1 MKEKFSSLLWVILCL
16 FMFINIECGDGNKE
30 PDNNSQTQN
39 DSLKIKTMMIS
50 YKSGNDTVHA
60 YLAIPEGDGPFPGL
74 IVIHEWWGLTDW
86 IKNNA
91 DSFADDGYAA
101 IAVDLYRGKSTS
113 DPKEAGELSGSV
125 PLKRAITD
133 LKAAY
138 NYLQNIPTVDKEKI
152 GSIGWCMGGGY
163 SLQAALNIPTL
174 DACIIAYGRLTND
187 TNEIKKINCPVLGIF
202 AEKDQNITPA
212 KVHEFENLLRAEGKE
227 NHIVIYPNVSHAFM
241 NPDNKR
247 GYSDSTANEAWN
259 EIYNFLDENLAE

>member
-1 MKEKFSSLLWVILCL
+1 MKILLSVEILLILIVFNLAC
-16 FMFINIECGDGNKE
+16 GNK
-30 PDNNSQTQN
+30 NNESAMNSLQTKN
-39 DSLKIKTMMIS
+39 DSLNIKTMMVS

-60 YLAIPEGDGPFPGL
+60 YLALPQGDGPFPGL

-101 IAVDLYRGKSTS
+101 LAIDLYRGKSTS
-113 DPKEAGELSGSV
+113 NPTEAGELAGSV
-125 PLKRAITD
+125 PKDRAVTD

-138 NYLQNIPTVDKEKI
+138 VYLQNLPGIDKEKI

-187 TNEIKKINCPVLGIF
+187 SNEVKKINCPVLGIF
-202 AEKDQNITPA
+202 AEKDPNITPV
-212 KVHEFENLLRAEGKE
+212 KVHEFEKLLKEDGKE
-227 NHIVIYPNVSHAFM
+227 NRIIIYPDVSHAFM
-241 NPDNKR
+241 NPDNKH
-247 GYSDSTANEAWN
+247 GYSDSTANIAWN
-259 EIYNFLDENLAE
+259 EIYSFLDDNLSE

>member
-1 MKEKFSSLLWVILCL
+1 MKEIIYSSLLVILIAFL
-16 FMFINIECGDGNKE
+16 NLECTGKNNE
-30 PDNNSQTQN
+30 PGNNSSRVQN
-39 DSLKIKTMMIS
+39 DSLKIKTMNIS

-101 IAVDLYRGKSTS
+101 LAIDLYRGKTAS
-113 DPKEAGELSGSV
+113 DPNEARELSGSV
-125 PLKRAITD
+125 PKERAITD

-138 NYLQNIPTVDKEKI
+138 NYLQNLPNVDAEKI

-187 TNEIKKINCPVLGIF
+187 INEIKKISCPVLGIF
-202 AEKDQNITPA
+202 AENDPNITPE
-212 KVHEFENLLRAEGKE
+212 KVHEFEKLLRDEGKE
-227 NHIVIYPNVSHAFM
+227 NHIIIFPKVSHAFM
-241 NPDNKR
+241 NPDNTK
-247 GYSDSTANEAWN
+247 GYSDSTADEAWN
-259 EIYNFLDENLAE
+259 EIYSFLDENLEE